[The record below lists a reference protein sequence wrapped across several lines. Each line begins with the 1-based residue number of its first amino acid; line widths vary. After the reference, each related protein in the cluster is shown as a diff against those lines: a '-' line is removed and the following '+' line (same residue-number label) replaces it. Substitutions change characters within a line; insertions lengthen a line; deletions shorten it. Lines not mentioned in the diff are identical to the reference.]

1 MKSPRSR
8 RNRLA
13 RERRARQR
21 ALEIEEQHEAR
32 RQVRSAV
39 RCAQRARQQ
48 VDESLAAVREFG
60 LLIDRQAR
68 AVEQEIPLARREI
81 PTAAPTLRYVLHRA
95 NVRCRQCEA
104 LHWIEERVRAIGST
118 LANPQFS
125 VCCDRGKVANIPS
138 LAQPP
143 EPLRSLLQD
152 QTPVARAFRTNIRAY
167 NSALSFTSLGAKLD
181 ERFTHGG
188 VYTFRIQGALYH
200 RMGSLLPEAGHER
213 KFAQLY
219 IAENSTALAGRLNI
233 FPTLDRQVLGDLQSM
248 LQMHNPYMQL
258 YEQVRQQMED
268 NQVVDLEL
276 RLLCL
281 QSNDRRR
288 YNTPIAN
295 EIGAIMVGDGYDGS
309 TCDRDIILKCR
320 DGCLQRISALHSAYT
335 PLHYVL
341 LFPDG
346 RQGWTPTM
354 PLRGFEYDT
363 HRRQFHENE
372 EDIVCG
378 KGGSKRVS
386 QMQYYSYMLHPRA
399 PGEHLFLSGRLL
411 QQYVVDAWAC
421 TEQNRLQY
429 IAEHQ
434 GDLRCELY
442 SGVMD
447 AINEGDHDAAQVVR
461 KMILPSTFAAG
472 DRQMSQLYQDAMAIV
487 RKCGRPDLFV
497 TFTCNPK
504 WPDITAELEPGQT
517 SPDWP
522 DLVARVF
529 NIKFQELMR
538 DLMDRKIFGT
548 VAGKV
553 WVIEFQ
559 KRADDIDSVVS
570 AEIPDP
576 VTHPDAYETVTRCLV
591 HGPCGA
597 ENPNASCMQDGKC
610 TKRYPRA
617 FANKTY
623 ADTDGYPVYRRR
635 DGDHSFVDAKGRRVD
650 NHWIVLHNLYLSCKY
665 DAHINVE
672 ICSSISA
679 IKYLFKYVYK
689 GHDRT
694 TAVIENENEIK
705 QYIDARYVSAPEACW
720 RLIGFKMHDHLPPVQ
735 RLQVHLPDQQQIV
748 FNAGGDLPDAVNND
762 RARKTALMEWFDAN
776 CMSAFARG
784 TTYLDFPS
792 CFVWNDSRKKW
803 SFRKRGMGIGRL
815 YFVSHK
821 AGEHYFLRT
830 LLRTVKGATSFANL
844 RTYNGVEHETF
855 KAACAARGLYENDD
869 EWRQCLHESSL
880 MQSGAQLR
888 SLFVTIL
895 IHGPPSE
902 PRQLWDEFRNDL
914 SDDCANRLRQGGND
928 EPSVEQITSLAL
940 TLIMQLLLPFER
952 RLADFNLPEPA
963 FHMYELQGNRFIAEQ
978 LAFDADAL
986 RRESDRD
993 VQSLN
998 AEQLDAYRQVMW
1010 ACDHGD
1016 GGIFFVDGPGGTGK
1030 TYLENLMLK
1039 SVRGQRKVAIAVA
1052 SSGIAALLLS
1062 KGRTAH
1068 SRFKIPIDLK
1078 SNAVCSISKQSELA
1092 EMIRHAT
1099 LILWDE
1105 APMMSK
1111 FAFESVDRTLRDI
1124 TNRPDSPFGRITF
1137 VMCGDFRQVLPVV
1150 PKGLRPD
1157 VVAASI
1163 KESYLWMHVRLCRLR
1178 ENMRASND
1186 DKIAD
1191 LGDRTFADWLLALGE
1206 DRLEK
1211 VETDCVTCPESMVVN
1226 DHTLNGLINSIYG
1239 DVADAGRNA
1248 RAYFSHRAIL
1258 AARNDNVAEINTD
1271 VLNKIPREVHEFLSA
1286 DKVDDE
1292 EGANLLPTEFL
1303 NRLDVN
1309 GWPPHKLL
1317 LKVGTPIMLLRN
1329 LDPANGL
1336 CNGTR
1341 LIVRRCSARV
1351 IEAEVLV
1358 GDHAGHV
1365 CFIPWIALISE
1376 QSGLPFAVR
1385 RKQFPVRLAYAM
1397 IINKSQGQTLHRIGI
1412 CLARGVFSHGQLYV
1426 AFSRATTP
1434 ENVSVL
1440 LEDES
1445 AESRLMHNVVYDEAL
1460 R

>member
-1 MKSPRSR
+1 M
-8 RNRLA
+8 
-13 RERRARQR
+13 
-21 ALEIEEQHEAR
+21 
-32 RQVRSAV
+32 
-39 RCAQRARQQ
+39 
-48 VDESLAAVREFG
+48 
-60 LLIDRQAR
+60 
-68 AVEQEIPLARREI
+68 
-81 PTAAPTLRYVLHRA
+81 
-95 NVRCRQCEA
+95 
-104 LHWIEERVRAIGST
+104 
-118 LANPQFS
+118 
-125 VCCDRGKVANIPS
+125 
-138 LAQPP
+138 
-143 EPLRSLLQD
+143 
-152 QTPVARAFRTNIRAY
+152 
-167 NSALSFTSLGAKLD
+167 GA
-181 ERFTHGG
+181 
-188 VYTFRIQGALYH
+188 
-200 RMGSLLPEAGHER
+200 LLPEAGHER

-219 IAENSTALAGRLNI
+219 IAENITALAGRLNI

-248 LQMHNPYMQL
+248 LQMHNPYVQL

-288 YNTPIAN
+288 YNTPIVN

-309 TCDRDIILKCR
+309 TCDLDIILKCR

-354 PLRGFEYDT
+354 PLRGFEKILSVGRAD
-363 HRRQFHENE
+363 Q
-372 EDIVCG
+372 
-378 KGGSKRVS
+378 SAS
-386 QMQYYSYMLHPRA
+386 LYYSYMLHPRA

-447 AINEGDHDAAQVVR
+447 AINEGDHDAAQVGR

-517 SPDWP
+517 SPDRP

-559 KRADDIDSVVS
+559 KRGLPHAHIVLILNERSKLRTADDIDSVVS

-576 VTHPDAYETVTRCLV
+576 VTHPDAYETVSRCLV

-597 ENPNASCMQDGKC
+597 ENPNAPCMQDRKC
-610 TKRYPRA
+610 TKRYSRA

-635 DGDHSFVDAKGRRVD
+635 DGDHSFVDAKGRHVD
-650 NHWIVLHNLYLSCKY
+650 NHWIVPHNLYLSCKY

-694 TAVIENENEIK
+694 TAV
-705 QYIDARYVSAPEACW
+705 
-720 RLIGFKMHDHLPPVQ
+720 
-735 RLQVHLPDQQQIV
+735 HLPDQQQIV

-762 RARKTALMEWFDAN
+762 RARKTALTEWFDAN
-776 CMSAFARG
+776 CMSVFARG

-803 SFRKRGMGIGRL
+803 SFRKRGMCIGRL
-815 YFVSHK
+815 YFVSPK
-821 AGEHYFLRT
+821 AGERYFLRT
-830 LLRTVKGATSFANL
+830 LLTTVKGATSFAEPC
-844 RTYNGVEHETF
+844 V
-855 KAACAARGLYENDD
+855 ARGLYENDD

-986 RRESDRD
+986 RRESDCD

-1010 ACDHGD
+1010 ACGHGD

-1039 SVRGQRKVAIAVA
+1039 SVRDQRKVALAVA

-1124 TNRPDSPFGRITF
+1124 TDRPDSPFGRITF

-1163 KESYLWMHVRLCRLR
+1163 KESYLWMHVCLCRLR

-1271 VLNKIPREVHEFLSA
+1271 VLNKIPREVYEFLSA
-1286 DKVDDE
+1286 DK
-1292 EGANLLPTEFL
+1292 FL

-1336 CNGTR
+1336 CNGTC

-1351 IEAEVLV
+1351 IEVEVLV

-1365 CFIPWIALISE
+1365 CFIPRIALISE
-1376 QSGLPFAVR
+1376 QSGLSFAVR

-1397 IINKSQGQTLHRIGI
+1397 TINKSQGQTLHRIGI

-1434 ENVSVL
+1434 QNVSVL

-1445 AESRLMHNVVYDEAL
+1445 AERRLMHNVVYDEAL